1 MRLPTVLLQSNPL
14 LLGSAGAARRFVGG
28 LMSVHTAGGIFVGEF
43 VRSLLGRTKFDQ
55 ANTDQYPH
63 TVARKSAMRLRPG
76 FANSRRP
83 RRPAVARP
91 LSDRLASRGKRDRP
105 DGWESLKRD
114 TPRRMPWPRASGPF
128 SRTTGAEPAYT
139 ASGYACGPVRVVRSF
154 PAGVVRAAASFLP
167 DPQRQVFG
175 RCFQHATA

>member
-76 FANSRRP
+76 LQVPGDRAGQQL
-83 RRPAVARP
+83 ARP
-91 LSDRLASRGKRDRP
+91 LSDQPASRCKRERP
-105 DGWESLKRD
+105 DGGK
-114 TPRRMPWPRASGPF
+114 AS
-128 SRTTGAEPAYT
+128 
-139 ASGYACGPVRVVRSF
+139 
-154 PAGVVRAAASFLP
+154 
-167 DPQRQVFG
+167 
-175 RCFQHATA
+175 